1 MHRIAASPLYER
13 AIAAVADLLTRQ
25 RLDYVFAGNVA
36 RAAHIGTPVDEG
48 SIDVIATM
56 GPQQMNQVATMA
68 SHRGF
73 RVEREEVEATEE
85 LDLIPMHFEDVRV
98 HVLVASNAL
107 YGRMV
112 AEGVVASGQWP
123 VAGEESGHRP
133 PATGHSIRVPRLE
146 DFALLLQ
153 MSNDV
158 TSLMT
163 LIEAPE
169 FDRGAYNR
177 KLTSIGL
184 RELVVPE

>member
-25 RLDYVFAGNVA
+25 RLDYVFAGTVA
-36 RAAHIGTPVDEG
+36 RAAHLGTPVDGG

-56 GPQQMNQVATMA
+56 GPQQMNQVAMMA

-73 RVEREEVEATEE
+73 RVERDEIEAAEE

-112 AEGVVASGQWP
+112 AEGVVAGS
-123 VAGEESGHRP
+123 
-133 PATGHSIRVPRLE
+133 SIRVPRIE

-158 TSLMT
+158 TSLMS
-163 LIEAPE
+163 LIESPE
-169 FDRGAYNR
+169 FDRAAYNE

-184 RELVVPE
+184 RELVIPE

>member
-13 AIAAVADLLTRQ
+13 AIAAVADLLARQ
-25 RLDYVFAGNVA
+25 RLDHVFAGSVA
-36 RAAHIGTPVDEG
+36 RAAHLGTPVDGG

-56 GPQQMNQVATMA
+56 GPQQMNQVAMMA
-68 SHRGF
+68 SNRGF
-73 RVEREEVEATEE
+73 RVERDEIAAAEE
-85 LDLIPMHFEDVRV
+85 LDLIPMHFEDVKV

-112 AEGVVASGQWP
+112 AEGVPGPQSLVPG
-123 VAGEESGHRP
+123 
-133 PATGHSIRVPRLE
+133 IKVPRLE

-163 LIEAPE
+163 LIESPE
-169 FDRGAYNR
+169 FDRLAYNR

>member
-36 RAAHIGTPVDEG
+36 RAAHLGTPVDEG

-112 AEGVVASGQWP
+112 ADGVVSG
-123 VAGEESGHRP
+123 
-133 PATGHSIRVPRLE
+133 SIKVPRLE

-184 RELVVPE
+184 RQLVVPE

>member
-1 MHRIAASPLYER
+1 
-13 AIAAVADLLTRQ
+13 
-25 RLDYVFAGNVA
+25 
-36 RAAHIGTPVDEG
+36 
-48 SIDVIATM
+48 M
-56 GPQQMNQVATMA
+56 GPQQMNQVAMMA

-112 AEGVVASGQWP
+112 ADGVVAEWP
-123 VAGEESGHRP
+123 GRQVAEDV
-133 PATGHSIRVPRLE
+133 ATRQPGNPVTQFKVPRIE

-158 TSLMT
+158 TALMT
-163 LIEAPE
+163 LLESAE
-169 FDRGAYNR
+169 FDRNYYNE

>member
-13 AIAAVADLLTRQ
+13 VIAAVTDLLTRQ
-25 RLDYVFAGNVA
+25 RLDFVFAGSVA
-36 RAAHIGTPVDEG
+36 RAAHLGTPVDGG

-56 GPQQMNQVATMA
+56 GPQQMNQVAMMA

-73 RVEREEVEATEE
+73 RVEHEEVEATEE
-85 LDLIPMHFEDVRV
+85 LDLIPMHFEEVRV

-112 AEGVVASGQWP
+112 ADGVGLRPQASGL
-123 VAGEESGHRP
+123 GEDPEARGPRP
-133 PATGHSIRVPRLE
+133 ETSIKVPRIE

-163 LIEAPE
+163 LIESPE
-169 FDRGAYNR
+169 FDREGYNR

>member
-13 AIAAVADLLTRQ
+13 AIAAVADLLRRQ

-36 RAAHIGTPVDEG
+36 RAAHLGTPVDEG
-48 SIDVIATM
+48 SVDVIATM
-56 GPQQMNQVATMA
+56 GPQQMNQVAMMA
-68 SHRGF
+68 SNRGF
-73 RVEREEVEATEE
+73 RVEREEIAATEE

-112 AEGVVASGQWP
+112 SEGSVALGP
-123 VAGEESGHRP
+123 GDA
-133 PATGHSIRVPRLE
+133 SIKVPRLE

-163 LIEAPE
+163 LLDAPE